1 MGRNGAEVLVLDIL
15 GACNPLCILSMTWK
29 ELDPEKASAG
39 LHLEKHYNYFENI
52 KAIFLLLSIIHS
64 ICMNLN
70 IITVNIQIL
79 V

>member
-29 ELDPEKASAG
+29 GLDPEKASAG
-39 LHLEKHYNYFENI
+39 LHLAKRYNYFENT
-52 KAIFLLLSIIHS
+52 IFLLLSIIHS

>member
-1 MGRNGAEVLVLDIL
+1 MLVLDIL

-29 ELDPEKASAG
+29 GLDPEKASAG
-39 LHLEKHYNYFENI
+39 LHLEKHYNYFENT